1 MSNIE
6 FYNKITSKI
15 TELMNQHGSDWTR
28 PWTTTEGGPLNAL
41 TGDHYKGINTLLL
54 NLEAHGKG
62 YSRPYWA
69 TFKQWRM
76 KGGSVRKG
84 QKGTLCVF
92 YKPIAIEQ
100 SDEGIKTVPVMRH
113 FFLFNAGQVEGI
125 EVPETE
131 EEVTTQDR
139 NHAVDDLLN
148 GTGASIY
155 ETGSRAYYS
164 PSKDHIYIPSLS
176 AFSSSEMFYSTLL
189 HELSHWSG
197 HPTRLDRNEGMRSRF
212 GSSAY
217 AMEELVAELASAFL
231 SIQLKVSHEPRKD
244 HAQYL
249 NSWLKILDQD
259 PKAFSSAASKA
270 QGVADYLLGRHA
282 NKLAA

>member
-1 MSNIE
+1 MGNIDL
-6 FYNKITSKI
+6 YNKITSQI
-15 TELMNQHGSDWTR
+15 TELMQQHGSDWTR
-28 PWTTTEGGPLNAL
+28 PWTSTAGGPSNAL

-84 QKGTLCVF
+84 QRGTLCVF
-92 YKPIAIEQ
+92 YKPIVIEQ
-100 SDEGIKTVPVMRH
+100 PNESIKTVPVMKH
-113 FFLFNAGQVEGI
+113 FFLFNADQVDGI
-125 EVPETE
+125 EIPETE
-131 EEVTTQDR
+131 ESVAIQDR

-148 GTGASIY
+148 GTGAIIH

-164 PSKDHIYIPSLS
+164 PSKDHICIPPLS

-197 HPTRLDRNEGMRSRF
+197 HPTRLNREEGMQSRF

-249 NSWLKILDQD
+249 NSWLQVLDQD
-259 PKAFSSAASKA
+259 PKAFSTAASKA
-270 QGVADYLLGRHA
+270 QRIADYLLRF
-282 NKLAA
+282 NEIKQAA

>member
-1 MSNIE
+1 MNNIDL
-6 FYNKITSKI
+6 YNKITSQI
-15 TELMNQHGSDWTR
+15 IELMRQHGSDWTR

-54 NLEAHGKG
+54 NLEAHGNG

-100 SDEGIKTVPVMRH
+100 PDEGIRTIPVMNH
-113 FFLFNAGQVEGI
+113 FFLFNADQVDGI
-125 EVPETE
+125 EIPETE
-131 EEVTTQDR
+131 ESVASQDR
-139 NHAVDDLLN
+139 NHSVDDLLN
-148 GTGASIY
+148 GTGATII
-155 ETGSRAYYS
+155 EAGSRAYYR
-164 PSKDHIYIPSLS
+164 PSKDHICIPPLS
-176 AFSSSEMFYSTLL
+176 AFTNPEMFYSTLL

-197 HPTRLDRNEGMRSRF
+197 HHTRLDRKEGMQSRF

-231 SIQLKVSHEPRKD
+231 SIQLKVSHEPRAD

-249 NSWLKILDQD
+249 NSWIKVLNKD

-270 QGVADYLLGRHA
+270 QRVADYLLGFYENRQ
-282 NKLAA
+282 AA

>member
-1 MSNIE
+1 MNNIDL
-6 FYNKITSKI
+6 YNKITSQI
-15 TELMNQHGSDWTR
+15 TELMQQHGSDWTR
-28 PWTTTEGGPLNAL
+28 PWTSTAGGPSNAL

-62 YSRPYWA
+62 YSQPYWA

-84 QKGTLCVF
+84 QRGTLCVF
-92 YKPIAIEQ
+92 YKPIVIEQ
-100 SDEGIKTVPVMRH
+100 PNESIKTVPVMKH
-113 FFLFNAGQVEGI
+113 FFLFNADQVDGI
-125 EVPETE
+125 EIPETE
-131 EEVTTQDR
+131 ESVAIQDR
-139 NHAVDDLLN
+139 NHAVDGLLN
-148 GTGASIY
+148 CTGAIIH

-164 PSKDHIYIPSLS
+164 PSKDHICIPPLS

-197 HPTRLDRNEGMRSRF
+197 HPTRLNREEGMQSRF

-249 NSWLKILDQD
+249 NSWLQVLDQD

-270 QGVADYLLGRHA
+270 QRVSDYLLRFHEI
-282 NKLAA
+282 

>member
-1 MSNIE
+1 MNSTNL
-6 FYNKITSKI
+6 YRKITSQI
-15 TELMNQHGSDWTR
+15 TELMQQHGSDWTR
-28 PWTTTEGGPLNAL
+28 PWTTTAGGPSNAL
-41 TGDHYKGINTLLL
+41 TGNQYKGINTLLL
-54 NLEAHGKG
+54 NLQANDKC

-76 KGGSVRKG
+76 KGGQVRKD

-92 YKPIAIEQ
+92 YKPIAINQ
-100 SDEGIKTVPVMRH
+100 SDEGTRTIPVMKH
-113 FFLFNAGQVEGI
+113 FFLFNADQVEDI
-125 EVPETE
+125 EFPKLDEPITPA
-131 EEVTTQDR
+131 DR
-139 NHAVDDLLN
+139 SHAVDDLVN
-148 GTGASIY
+148 GTGAIIH
-155 ETGSRAYYS
+155 ETGSRAFYS
-164 PSKDHIYIPSLS
+164 PSGDHIHIPPLS
-176 AFSSSEMFYSTLL
+176 AFTSPEMFYSTLL

-197 HPTRLDRNEGMRSRF
+197 HSTRLDRKEGMQGRF

-249 NSWLKILDQD
+249 NSWLKVLDRD

-270 QGVADYLLGRHA
+270 QRVADYLLGFYENRQ
-282 NKLAA
+282 AA

>member
-1 MSNIE
+1 MNNIDL
-6 FYNKITSKI
+6 YRRITSQI
-15 TELMNQHGSDWTR
+15 TELMQQHGSDWTR
-28 PWTTTEGGPLNAL
+28 PWTTAEGGPLNAL
-41 TGDHYKGINTLLL
+41 TGDNYKGINTLLL
-54 NLEAHGKG
+54 NLEAGVNG
-62 YSRPYWA
+62 YRKPYWA

-92 YKPIAIEQ
+92 YKPIAINQPNE
-100 SDEGIKTVPVMRH
+100 ELRTIPVMNH
-113 FFLFNAGQVEGI
+113 FFLFNADQVEGI
-125 EVPETE
+125 ELPETE
-131 EEVTTQDR
+131 VSEALEGR
-139 NHAVDDLLN
+139 NHVVDDFLN
-148 GTGASIY
+148 CTGAAIY
-155 ETGSRAYYS
+155 ETGSRAFYS
-164 PSKDHIYIPSLS
+164 PAKDHICIPPFS

-197 HPTRLDRNEGMRSRF
+197 HPSRLNRKEGMQGRF

-249 NSWLKILDQD
+249 NSWIKVLGQD
-259 PKAFSSAASKA
+259 PKAFSSAVSKA
-270 QGVADYLLGRHA
+270 QRVADYLIEFNER
-282 NKLAA
+282 KQAA

>member
-1 MSNIE
+1 MNNIE
-6 FYNKITSKI
+6 FYNKITSQI
-15 TELMNQHGSDWTR
+15 TELMQQHGSDWTR
-28 PWTTTEGGPLNAL
+28 PWTSTAGGPSNAL

-62 YSRPYWA
+62 YSQPYWA

-84 QKGTLCVF
+84 QRGTLCVF
-92 YKPIAIEQ
+92 YKPIVIEQ
-100 SDEGIKTVPVMRH
+100 PNESIKTVPVMKH
-113 FFLFNAGQVEGI
+113 FFLFNADQVDGI
-125 EVPETE
+125 EIPETE
-131 EEVTTQDR
+131 ESVAIQDR
-139 NHAVDDLLN
+139 NHAVDGLLN
-148 GTGASIY
+148 CTGAIIH

-164 PSKDHIYIPSLS
+164 PSKDHICIPPLS

-197 HPTRLDRNEGMRSRF
+197 HPTRLNREEGMQSRF

-249 NSWLKILDQD
+249 NSWLQVLDQD

-270 QGVADYLLGRHA
+270 QRVSDYLLRFHEI
-282 NKLAA
+282 

>member
-1 MSNIE
+1 MNNIDL
-6 FYNKITSKI
+6 YNKITSQI
-15 TELMNQHGSDWTR
+15 TELMQQHGSDWTR
-28 PWTTTEGGPLNAL
+28 PWTAADGGPLNAL

-54 NLEAHGKG
+54 NLEAGVNG
-62 YSRPYWA
+62 YSKPYWA

-92 YKPIAIEQ
+92 YKPIAINQPNE
-100 SDEGIKTVPVMRH
+100 ELRTIPVMNH
-113 FFLFNAGQVEGI
+113 FFLFNADQVEGI
-125 EVPETE
+125 ELPETE
-131 EEVTTQDR
+131 ESEAVEGR
-139 NHAVDDLLN
+139 NHAVDDFLTS
-148 GTGASIY
+148 TGATIY
-155 ETGSRAYYS
+155 EAGSRAYYR
-164 PSKDHIYIPSLS
+164 PSEDHICIPPFS

-197 HPTRLDRNEGMRSRF
+197 HPTRLNRKEGMQGRF

-249 NSWLKILDQD
+249 NSWIKVLGQD

-270 QGVADYLLGRHA
+270 QQVADYLLELYA
-282 NKLAA
+282 NKQAA

>member
-1 MSNIE
+1 MNSTNL
-6 FYNKITSKI
+6 YSKITSQI
-15 TELMNQHGSDWTR
+15 TKLMQQHGSDWTR
-28 PWTTTEGGPLNAL
+28 PWTTTAGGPSNAL
-41 TGDHYKGINTLLL
+41 TGNHYKGINTLLL
-54 NLEAHGKG
+54 NLQANANC

-76 KGGSVRKG
+76 KGGKVLPG

-92 YKPIAIEQ
+92 YKPIAINQ
-100 SDEGIKTVPVMRH
+100 RDESSKTISVMKH
-113 FFLFNAGQVEGI
+113 FFLFNADQVEGI
-125 EVPETE
+125 EFPQSDESIAPA
-131 EEVTTQDR
+131 DR
-139 NHAVDDLLN
+139 SRAVDDLVN
-148 GTGASIY
+148 GTGAIIH
-155 ETGSRAYYS
+155 ETGSRAFYS
-164 PSKDHIYIPSLS
+164 PSKDHIHIPPLS
-176 AFSSSEMFYSTLL
+176 AFTSPEMFYSTLL

-197 HPTRLDRNEGMRSRF
+197 HSTRLDRKEGMQGRF

-249 NSWLKILDQD
+249 NAWIKVLNQD

-270 QGVADYLLGRHA
+270 QSVADYLTGFHA
-282 NKLAA
+282 IKQAA

>member
-1 MSNIE
+1 MYSSNL
-6 FYNKITSKI
+6 YSKITSQI
-15 TELMNQHGSDWTR
+15 TELMQQHGSDWTR
-28 PWTTTEGGPLNAL
+28 PWTSADGGPLNAL

-54 NLEAHGKG
+54 NLEANVNGYGK
-62 YSRPYWA
+62 PYWA

-92 YKPIAIEQ
+92 YKPVAIEQ
-100 SDEGIKTVPVMRH
+100 ANNELKTIPVMRH
-113 FFLFNAGQVEGI
+113 FFLFNADQVEGV
-125 EVPETE
+125 ELPDTE
-131 EEVTTQDR
+131 EPAVVEGR
-139 NHAVDDLLN
+139 NQAVDDFLTS
-148 GTGASIY
+148 TGAVIN
-155 ETGSRAYYS
+155 EGGSRAYYS
-164 PSKDHIYIPSLS
+164 PSEDHVCIPPFS

-197 HPTRLDRNEGMRSRF
+197 HPTRLDRKEGMKGRF

-249 NSWLKILDQD
+249 NSWIKVLAQD

-270 QGVADYLLGRHA
+270 QGVADYLIEFNER
-282 NKLAA
+282 KQAA